1 MFSIKHI
8 ALYMFIF
15 DSLDLVEIRFWHMAA
30 IYIYIYTNSVKA
42 CLLESGDRLANVKA
56 LYTQSRPELE
66 LYSLF
71 AINKTDVYNLYVRF
85 IRSRYRSG

>member
-30 IYIYIYTNSVKA
+30 IYIYIYQQCQGLSA
-42 CLLESGDRLANVKA
+42 GIWGSISQRESII
-56 LYTQSRPELE
+56 
-66 LYSLF
+66 YSESAGAGIIL
-71 AINKTDVYNLYVRF
+71 IICN
-85 IRSRYRSG
+85 